1 MVDRAF
7 ESDVKRF
14 NKNIYQTEKGQ
25 IREAVLSADL
35 SFLWQSQPENGA
47 EALTCIDVGGGL
59 GQINSQFAKAGYQVT
74 HTDIAAEMVVGA
86 EEEHSKQGISQHYR
100 YLQSSLQK
108 LDDVIGNEQ
117 FDVVLCHAVL
127 EWLADPYAALT
138 PLIERVKPGGWLSLM
153 FYNLDA
159 KLMANMI
166 YGNFDYVNAGLQV
179 KKKVRFSPNYPLKP
193 ENVIARLGQFP
204 VTLVTHSGVRCF
216 HDYMRKPDYNAEQL
230 LALELQY
237 RNQNPYRQLGR
248 YQHLLLKKDRT

>member
-7 ESDVKRF
+7 DSDVTRF

-35 SFLWQSQPENGA
+35 SFLWQTPAESENSA
-47 EALTCIDVGGGL
+47 RTCIDIGGGL
-59 GQINSQFAKAGYQVT
+59 GQINSHFATAGYQVT
-74 HTDIAAEMVVGA
+74 HTDIAAEMVNGA
-86 EEEHSKQGISQHYR
+86 KEEHSKQGIQHRYR
-100 YLQSSLQK
+100 YLQSSLQN
-108 LDDVIGNEQ
+108 LSDVIGTEQ

-138 PLIERVKPGGWLSLM
+138 PLIERMKPGGWLSLM

-193 ENVIARLGQFP
+193 ESILARLGQFP
-204 VTLVTHSGVRCF
+204 VTLVSHSGVRCF
-216 HDYMRKPDYNAEQL
+216 HDYMRMPNHNAEQL

-237 RNQNPYRQLGR
+237 RNKNPYRQLGR
-248 YQHLLLKKDRT
+248 YQHLLLRKDRT